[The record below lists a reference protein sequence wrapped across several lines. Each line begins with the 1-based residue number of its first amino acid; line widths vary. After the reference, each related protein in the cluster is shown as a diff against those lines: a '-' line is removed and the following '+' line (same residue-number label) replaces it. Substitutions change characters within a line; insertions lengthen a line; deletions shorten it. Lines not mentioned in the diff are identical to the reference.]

1 VRIRSLALELHVWVE
16 GSGEGTF

>member
-1 VRIRSLALELHVWVE
+1 LALELHVWVE